1 MIKVNH
7 VFEWDE
13 NKNRINKKRH
23 GVSFDAAKLVFFDP
37 CSLTTFDRVENGEDR
52 WHTIGRINGVLL
64 LLVVHTIQDEDYNE
78 IIRIISARRPT
89 SRERKCYEN
98 G

>member
-1 MIKVNH
+1 MI
-7 VFEWDE
+7 FEWDE

-37 CSLTTFDRVENGEDR
+37 YSVTIFDRVEDGEER
-52 WHTIGRINGVLL
+52 WHTLGTVNGVVFI
-64 LLVVHTIQDEDYNE
+64 LVVHTTLDNNHPE
-78 IIRIISARRPT
+78 IIRIISARRAT
-89 SRERKCYEN
+89 IHERKCYEN

>member
-1 MIKVNH
+1 MI
-7 VFEWDE
+7 FEWDE

-23 GVSFDAAKLVFFDP
+23 GVSFEAAKYAFFDP
-37 CSLTTFDRVENGEDR
+37 CSITTFDRVVDGEER
-52 WHTIGRINGVLL
+52 WHTIGGVNGVILF
-64 LLVVHTIQDEDYNE
+64 LVVHTTLENDSTE

-89 SRERKCYEN
+89 NRERKCYEN